1 MAFCNKCGTQLEEG
15 KKFCP
20 NCGEPTGAKETINVD
35 SVVENIKALNNTAD
49 TTAQYEKHDIENNK
63 ILALFSYIGI
73 LFLIPLLAA
82 SNSKFARFHAN
93 QGLVFFLA
101 NLVLGLVCTV
111 LAFIPVVGAIIDVL
125 IGLVSLAVM
134 ILGIYNA
141 VTGKAKELPVI
152 GGIKIL

>member
-35 SVVENIKALNNTAD
+35 SVVENLKALNNTAD

-82 SNSKFARFHAN
+82 SNSKYARFHAN